1 MSTLSQKLKETGSLD
16 LLSSKELYEI
26 LQTDEL
32 TENEIS
38 QNVDLFQASINEF
51 LVEDD
56 AFNGLQEDMGGEFNF
71 TEIAKT
77 PSEKQ
82 ALIDKV
88 LDLNKRFINDRKSS
102 RINQENKALILRSQ
116 IEELLK
122 EPENKERYDFV
133 SFLKD
138 GVEIFGIVREDI
150 VYNGENFSSVIPF
163 FQTDN
168 ENPDDLKLLRN
179 QESILIQNKEIKKV
193 LDQKAGI
200 DVWKDLIKKE
210 GVNPELEISSKTKYI
225 ISPKVEKA
233 LTKNKFSLKKLFDDS
248 LRDSQ
253 NILKGVARNANFED
267 VFNEIFV
274 CIKKSESFQAKKTFS
289 AVYKMFQP
297 IIEDESQTL
306 QKRMNAL
313 VNVINEE
320 SKLEDL
326 RFIDDFTY
334 KFKNGELSDED
345 MVQLIKKYE
354 SLQDN
359 SISSVITEFVE
370 VKKQELSL
378 HPDEK
383 IIEILNVN
391 KEKVAI
397 NDIVAFEDKGK
408 FQKGR
413 VIGENEGLLKI
424 ELYDKSVKEVSED
437 NTTKLF
443 KGQKYTI
450 EQVHKAFVD
459 SNIQLKYDD
468 LSNESKINL
477 LKGEMSQVFNS
488 TYIKQDQIGF
498 KVSENKDFKLVVK
511 FDENRKLV
519 LKPVFKNNEFK
530 IDEFEM
536 KGQKLTDDQKKDL
549 LDNKMIVFE
558 VFDKNGTLQYKSDM
572 KYDAQLNDI
581 LYYSNKGE
589 NYAKSIKE
597 GKSQEFTAKTTIVDK
612 GTGIK
617 M

>member
-32 TENEIS
+32 TEKEIS
-38 QNVDLFQASINEF
+38 ENIDLFQSSINEF
-51 LVEDD
+51 LIEDD

-88 LDLNKRFINDRKSS
+88 LDLNKRFINDKKTS
-102 RINQENKALILRSQ
+102 RINQENKSLILRSQ

-122 EPENKERYDFV
+122 EPDNKERYDFV

-163 FQTDN
+163 FQTDT
-168 ENPDDLKLLRN
+168 ENPEDLKLLRN
-179 QESILIQNKEIKKV
+179 QESILIQNKEITKI
-193 LDQKAGI
+193 LEQKTGI

-210 GVNPELEISSKTKYI
+210 GVNPELEISSKTKHI

-326 RFIDDFTY
+326 KFIDDFTH

-397 NDIVAFEDKGK
+397 NDIVSFEDKGK
-408 FQKGR
+408 YQKGR

-450 EQVHKAFVD
+450 EQVQKAFVD

-498 KVSENKDFKLVVK
+498 KISENKDFKLVVK

-536 KGQKLTDDQKKDL
+536 KGQKLTEDQKKDL

-558 VFDKNGTLQYKSDM
+558 VFDKNGTLQYQSDM

-597 GKSQEFTAKTTIVDK
+597 GKSQEFTAKTTIIDK

>member
-1 MSTLSQKLKETGSLD
+1 
-16 LLSSKELYEI
+16 
-26 LQTDEL
+26 
-32 TENEIS
+32 
-38 QNVDLFQASINEF
+38 
-51 LVEDD
+51 
-56 AFNGLQEDMGGEFNF
+56 
-71 TEIAKT
+71 
-77 PSEKQ
+77 
-82 ALIDKV
+82 
-88 LDLNKRFINDRKSS
+88 
-102 RINQENKALILRSQ
+102 
-116 IEELLK
+116 
-122 EPENKERYDFV
+122 
-133 SFLKD
+133 
-138 GVEIFGIVREDI
+138 
-150 VYNGENFSSVIPF
+150 
-163 FQTDN
+163 
-168 ENPDDLKLLRN
+168 
-179 QESILIQNKEIKKV
+179 
-193 LDQKAGI
+193 
-200 DVWKDLIKKE
+200 
-210 GVNPELEISSKTKYI
+210 
-225 ISPKVEKA
+225 
-233 LTKNKFSLKKLFDDS
+233 
-248 LRDSQ
+248 
-253 NILKGVARNANFED
+253 
-267 VFNEIFV
+267 
-274 CIKKSESFQAKKTFS
+274 
-289 AVYKMFQP
+289 MFQP

>member
-32 TENEIS
+32 TEKEIS
-38 QNVDLFQASINEF
+38 ENIDLFQSSINEF
-51 LVEDD
+51 LIEDD

-88 LDLNKRFINDRKSS
+88 LDLNKRFINDKKAS
-102 RINQENKALILRSQ
+102 RINQENKSLILRSQ

-122 EPENKERYDFV
+122 EPDNKERYDFV

-163 FQTDN
+163 FQTDT
-168 ENPDDLKLLRN
+168 ENPEDLKLLRN
-179 QESILIQNKEIKKV
+179 QESILIQNKEITKI
-193 LDQKAGI
+193 LEQKTGI

-210 GVNPELEISSKTKYI
+210 GVNPELEISSKTKHI

-274 CIKKSESFQAKKTFS
+274 CIKKSESFQAKKTIS

-326 RFIDDFTY
+326 KFIDDFTH

-378 HPDEK
+378 HSEEK

-397 NDIVAFEDKGK
+397 NDIVSFEDKGK
-408 FQKGR
+408 YQKGR

-450 EQVHKAFVD
+450 EQVQKAFVD

-498 KVSENKDFKLVVK
+498 KISENKDFKLVVK

-536 KGQKLTDDQKKDL
+536 KGQKLSEDQKKDL

-558 VFDKNGTLQYKSDM
+558 VFDKNGTLQYQSDM

-597 GKSQEFTAKTTIVDK
+597 GKSQEFTAKTTIIDK

>member
-1 MSTLSQKLKETGSLD
+1 MSTLSQKLRETGSLD
-16 LLSSKELYEI
+16 LMTSKELYEI

-38 QNVDLFQASINEF
+38 GNLDLFQASINEF

-88 LDLNKRFINDRKSS
+88 LDLNKRFINDRKAS

-150 VYNGENFSSVIPF
+150 VYNGENFASVIPF
-163 FQTDN
+163 FQTDI

-179 QESILIQNKEIKKV
+179 QESILIQKKEIQKV
-193 LDQKAGI
+193 LEQKTGI

-210 GVNPELEISSKTKYI
+210 GVNPELEISSKTKHI

-274 CIKKSESFQAKKTFS
+274 CIKKSESFQKKTIS

-326 RFIDDFTY
+326 KFIDDFTH

-397 NDIVAFEDKGK
+397 NDIVSFEDKGK
-408 FQKGR
+408 YQKGR

-450 EQVHKAFVD
+450 EQVQKAFVD

-477 LKGEMSQVFNS
+477 LKGEMSQIFNS

-498 KVSENKDFKLVVK
+498 KISENKDFKLVVK

-536 KGQKLTDDQKKDL
+536 KGQKLTEDQKKDL

-558 VFDKNGTLQYKSDM
+558 VFDKNGTLQYQSDM

-597 GKSQEFTAKTTIVDK
+597 GKSQEFTAKTTIIDK

>member
-32 TENEIS
+32 TEKEIS
-38 QNVDLFQASINEF
+38 ENIDLFQSSINEF
-51 LVEDD
+51 LIEDD

-88 LDLNKRFINDRKSS
+88 LDLNKRFINDKKAS
-102 RINQENKALILRSQ
+102 RINQENKSLILRSQ

-122 EPENKERYDFV
+122 EPDNKERYDFV

-163 FQTDN
+163 FQTDT
-168 ENPDDLKLLRN
+168 ENPEDLKLLRN
-179 QESILIQNKEIKKV
+179 QESILIQNKEITKI
-193 LDQKAGI
+193 LEQKTGI

-210 GVNPELEISSKTKYI
+210 GVNPELEISSKTKHI

-274 CIKKSESFQAKKTFS
+274 CIKKSESFQAKKTIS

-326 RFIDDFTY
+326 KFIDDFTH

-378 HPDEK
+378 HSEEK

-397 NDIVAFEDKGK
+397 NDIVSFEDKGK
-408 FQKGR
+408 YQKGR

-450 EQVHKAFVD
+450 EQVQKAFVD

-498 KVSENKDFKLVVK
+498 KISENKDFKLVVK

-536 KGQKLTDDQKKDL
+536 KGQKLSENQKKDL

-558 VFDKNGTLQYKSDM
+558 VFDKNGTLQYQSDM

-597 GKSQEFTAKTTIVDK
+597 GKSQEFTAKTTIIDK

>member
-274 CIKKSESFQAKKTFS
+274 CIKKSESFQAK
-289 AVYKMFQP
+289 
-297 IIEDESQTL
+297 
-306 QKRMNAL
+306 R
-313 VNVINEE
+313 
-320 SKLEDL
+320 
-326 RFIDDFTY
+326 RF
-334 KFKNGELSDED
+334 
-345 MVQLIKKYE
+345 
-354 SLQDN
+354 
-359 SISSVITEFVE
+359 
-370 VKKQELSL
+370 
-378 HPDEK
+378 
-383 IIEILNVN
+383 
-391 KEKVAI
+391 
-397 NDIVAFEDKGK
+397 
-408 FQKGR
+408 
-413 VIGENEGLLKI
+413 LLFI
-424 ELYDKSVKEVSED
+424 RC
-437 NTTKLF
+437 
-443 KGQKYTI
+443 
-450 EQVHKAFVD
+450 
-459 SNIQLKYDD
+459 
-468 LSNESKINL
+468 
-477 LKGEMSQVFNS
+477 FN
-488 TYIKQDQIGF
+488 Q
-498 KVSENKDFKLVVK
+498 
-511 FDENRKLV
+511 
-519 LKPVFKNNEFK
+519 
-530 IDEFEM
+530 
-536 KGQKLTDDQKKDL
+536 
-549 LDNKMIVFE
+549 
-558 VFDKNGTLQYKSDM
+558 
-572 KYDAQLNDI
+572 
-581 LYYSNKGE
+581 
-589 NYAKSIKE
+589 
-597 GKSQEFTAKTTIVDK
+597 
-612 GTGIK
+612 
-617 M
+617 